1 MPKVPATPT
10 APASVT
16 FISQIPVT
24 PFKAENMTADP
35 LKITRTFKFQAVCTL
50 NWFT

>member
-10 APASVT
+10 TPASVT

-35 LKITRTFKFQAVCTL
+35 LKITGTFKF
-50 NWFT
+50 